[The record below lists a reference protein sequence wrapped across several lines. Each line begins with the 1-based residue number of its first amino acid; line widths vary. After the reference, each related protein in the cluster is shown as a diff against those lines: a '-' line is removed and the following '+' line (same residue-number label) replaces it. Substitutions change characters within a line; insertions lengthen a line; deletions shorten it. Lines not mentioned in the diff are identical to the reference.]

1 MFFID
6 LIDIVLVKKEEL
18 NYYIGVNIF
27 LMIKG
32 DSFCVNIRKY
42 WKLENE
48 ENFVF
53 IKKGICFCFFEYLN
67 LILYLSNIEKVVF
80 ELENIKFCF
89 LQEDY

>member
-6 LIDIVLVKKEEL
+6 LIDIVLVKKEDL

-53 IKKGICFCFFEYLN
+53 IKKGICFWFFEYGKLK
-67 LILYLSNIEKVVF
+67 LYLSSIEKVFF
-80 ELENIKFCF
+80 ELEIIEFCF
-89 LQEDY
+89 L